1 MGQRG
6 PGRAGFHGCCRLWS
20 ACDRI
25 GSAAQGSCGADLM
38 APECPETCCKVV
50 LDGNTI
56 QGHLTAAALAG
67 QKIETAE
74 LSGEGGERV
83 CRILVQLRLQ

>member
-6 PGRAGFHGCCRLWS
+6 PDRAECNGCSRLS
-20 ACDRI
+20 SVCGSI
-25 GSAAQGSCGADLM
+25 GSNYVGCCGADLM

-67 QKIETAE
+67 QNIEPAD
-74 LSGEGGERV
+74 LSGDGGGAE
-83 CRILVQLRLQ
+83 CRI